1 MGEAFRLSREG
12 QVTGMEKTLIG
23 AIVAAVAT
31 ILAAMIN
38 SANVPKLI
46 KWLASLLALVIVVG
60 AVALIGL
67 AFLSPGVLCDL
78 GINVGQDCG
87 PSITGT
93 YLMDG
98 IPARV
103 ITVSHIAGQEYQ
115 IGEATSPWPW
125 SGRAV
130 LNGGFLSGECHVV
143 PNGDWLRV
151 EGNLRPD
158 GAIEVN
164 YVFLTGPGGAPTGRV
179 DHHVWTRQ

>member
-1 MGEAFRLSREG
+1 
-12 QVTGMEKTLIG
+12 MEKTLIG

-46 KWLASLLALVIVVG
+46 KWVASLLALVIVVG

-67 AFLSPGVLCDL
+67 AFLSPDVLCDF
-78 GINVGQDCG
+78 GIDVGQPCG

-98 IPARV
+98 NPARV
-103 ITVSHIAGQEYQ
+103 ITVGHIAGPDYQ

-125 SGRAV
+125 SGRASFKD
-130 LNGGFLSGECHVV
+130 GFLSGECHIV
-143 PNGDWLRV
+143 PDGEWMRV

-158 GAIEVN
+158 GDIEVN

-179 DHHVWTRQ
+179 DHHVWERQ